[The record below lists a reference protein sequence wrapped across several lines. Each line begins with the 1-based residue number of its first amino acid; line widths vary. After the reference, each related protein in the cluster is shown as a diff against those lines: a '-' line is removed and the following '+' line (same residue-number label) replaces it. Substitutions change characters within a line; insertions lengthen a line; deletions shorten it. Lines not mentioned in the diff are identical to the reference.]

1 LGFRCLRSHNIALLM
16 KFLSK
21 IHSDSFVPW
30 TDWFRDSYG
39 WSVRKDLGDAHHL
52 DSIVWKDLLACLPT
66 FRNYTK
72 VAIGSGSLT
81 SFWHDLW
88 FQDVCL
94 AQSFPA
100 IYSHTTKPNA
110 SVANICSSW
119 TLNIALHT
127 RLSHVAS
134 SELDS
139 LRTLLVFVELD
150 PSAIDVR
157 VSRLDSRP
165 LTTKSTY
172 LAGFEHLQEVPFATT
187 TWKNFS
193 TYRCRLF
200 L

>member
-21 IHSDSFVPW
+21 IHSDSSVPW

-139 LRTLLVFVELD
+139 LRTLLVSVELD

-157 VSRLDSRP
+157 VSRLDNRP
-165 LTTKSTY
+165 LTTKSAY

-193 TYRCRLF
+193 THRCRLF